1 LFLSNG
7 LRAILELAFHSAMR
21 DLDTKD
27 DWIFKSGDAPPRAP
41 KPVCEFAGQA
51 VEPAPNAG
59 GIIRITVKSDGFVPV
74 KLRTLERNHTRV
86 SGAKGEGQVC
96 LEFQSSDGCPHA
108 NCSKDHIHT
117 LLTPEQYLY
126 CLGRGGLRG
135 RQLREEELRCAL
147 PEIMG
152 PEEDQRAL
160 IRRFLGTCRMS
171 LSRVER
177 SSIPSQ

>member
-1 LFLSNG
+1 MCELS
-7 LRAILELAFHSAMR
+7 
-21 DLDTKD
+21 
-27 DWIFKSGDAPPRAP
+27 
-41 KPVCEFAGQA
+41 GQA
-51 VEPAPNAG
+51 AEPAPSTG

-74 KLRTLERNHTRV
+74 KLWTLERNHTRA
-86 SGAKGEGQVC
+86 SGAKGDGQVC

-135 RQLREEELRCAL
+135 RQLRAEELRCAL

-160 IRRFLGTCRMS
+160 IRRFLGTLQDVTQPSRAIVNTEPIALRQACWIEVPLS
-171 LSRVER
+171 LSTPVPEKKKVE
-177 SSIPSQ
+177 